1 MADPCEDADRKLTEE
16 RLALLSVLQELTVA
30 ALDLFDPSKP
40 ADAFMDRVAERLG
53 CMVALWVQVNA
64 RGQVVLQGASGL
76 SAASRQ
82 LPIPARAEPGGE
94 QGPVEVKLPFPEL
107 ELPGLVRW
115 SIPIIGADAVHSASA
130 LLLYFDR
137 EPRLPRQY
145 RGMVERLGGVLR
157 TALMHRQLF
166 TRILDS
172 ERALHRQ
179 KTLLESLSEAS
190 DEGILISTQ
199 EGRTLTH
206 NHRLVQMWRLEEGLL
221 SASYEAWV
229 RAAAELVEEPARFT
243 ARASFFIERRD
254 ASGHD
259 ELRLKDGRIFEQ
271 YDAPVVS
278 ADGLYYGRAVYFRDV
293 TARRRT
299 ERDLQHERDF
309 SSTVLDTARAL
320 VIVLDAE
327 GRIVRFNR
335 ACQEMTG
342 YSFEELRGA
351 RFWKQLLPPEEAARV
366 ERDFFAQRTT
376 GQGHAQYEGCW
387 LTRTGERRL
396 ISWSSNVLRGQTG
409 VIEYIIGTG
418 IDITE
423 QRRAERERD
432 QTFLREQQA
441 RTRAEEQEGRSAF
454 LAEASGLLAGS
465 LAPEDAL
472 RNVVA
477 LTVQRFADWCA
488 VDLLDNDHS
497 PQRIAV
503 ARSQALRDT
512 WPEQDA
518 LAPPDL
524 NAAYGP
530 GRVLRRG
537 EPEFILEGCDSA
549 APRCGVPGCKSWL
562 SVPLL
567 ARGRTLGAL
576 TLARVDGGSRYG
588 LAELT
593 LAQELARRAAMAVDN
608 ARLYQ
613 EAQQAIGLRDEFL
626 SVASHEL
633 KTPVTSLQ
641 LSVQGLLRR
650 ARSGALR
657 TASAETVAHSVEG
670 IERQALRMAK
680 LVNTLLDVSRIHAGR
695 LELELEEVDLAALV
709 RDIAARFAPELA
721 LSGATLQVHADTPMP
736 GLWDRSR
743 LDQIVTNLLSNAI
756 KYGERKPIEIQV
768 GGDARTALLEVRDQ
782 GIGIPSERQ
791 ALIFRAFERAVSS
804 RHYGGL
810 GLGLHIVSQLVER
823 LGGVVRV
830 QSEAGRGATF
840 TVALPRSGPAAPR
853 PAPADLHLD
862 ANHA

>member
-1 MADPCEDADRKLTEE
+1 MADPCVDADRKLTEE

-30 ALDLFDPSKP
+30 ALDLFHPNKS
-40 ADAFMDRVAERLG
+40 ADAFMDRIAERLG
-53 CMVALWVQVNA
+53 CTVALWVQVDA
-64 RGQVVLQGASGL
+64 RGQVGLQGASGL
-76 SAASRQ
+76 SAASRR
-82 LPIPARAEPGGE
+82 LPIPTPSEPAGE
-94 QGPVEVKLPFPEL
+94 QGPAALGLPFPEL
-107 ELPGLVRW
+107 ETPGLVRW
-115 SIPIIGADAVHSASA
+115 SIPIMATGAEHSASA

-137 EPRLPRQY
+137 EPHQPRQY

-157 TALMHRQLF
+157 TVLMHRRLF
-166 TRILDS
+166 TRTLDS
-172 ERALHRQ
+172 ERA
-179 KTLLESLSEAS
+179 
-190 DEGILISTQ
+190 
-199 EGRTLTH
+199 
-206 NHRLVQMWRLEEGLL
+206 
-221 SASYEAWV
+221 
-229 RAAAELVEEPARFT
+229 
-243 ARASFFIERRD
+243 
-254 ASGHD
+254 
-259 ELRLKDGRIFEQ
+259 
-271 YDAPVVS
+271 
-278 ADGLYYGRAVYFRDV
+278 
-293 TARRRT
+293 
-299 ERDLQHERDF
+299 LQHERDF
-309 SSTVLDTARAL
+309 SAAVLDTARAL

-335 ACQEMTG
+335 ACQEVTG

-351 RFWKQLLPPEEAARV
+351 RFWQQLQAPEEAARV
-366 ERDFFAQRTT
+366 ERDFARLAA
-376 GQGHAQYEGCW
+376 GQGRTQYEGCW
-387 LTRTGERRL
+387 LTRAGERRL

-409 VIEYIIGTG
+409 AVEFIIGTG

-423 QRRAERERD
+423 QRRAEQERD

-441 RTRAEEQEGRSAF
+441 RARAEAQEGRSAF
-454 LAEASGLLAGS
+454 LSEASGLLAGS
-465 LAPEDAL
+465 LVPEDAL
-472 RNVVA
+472 RNVAA
-477 LTVQRFADWCA
+477 LTVQQFADWCA
-488 VDLLDNDHS
+488 VDLLVGDHS
-497 PQRIAV
+497 PQRVAV
-503 ARSQALRDT
+503 ARSQALRAR
-512 WPEQDA
+512 WPERDDA
-518 LAPPDL
+518 APPDL
-524 NAAYGP
+524 NATHGP

-537 EPEFILEGCDSA
+537 EPEFFLEGRGAA
-549 APRCGVPGCKSWL
+549 APGCGALEFQSWL

-576 TLARVDGGSRYG
+576 TLARLDGGNPYG
-588 LAELT
+588 LAERI
-593 LAQELARRAAMAVDN
+593 LAQELARRAAMTVDN

-657 TASAETVAHSVEG
+657 TSSAETVARSVEG
-670 IERQALRMAK
+670 IERQAMRMAK

-721 LSGATLQVHADTPMP
+721 LSGAALQVHADTPMP

-756 KYGERKPIEIQV
+756 KYGEGKPIEMQV
-768 GGDARTALLEVRDQ
+768 SGDARTALLEVRDQ
-782 GIGIPSERQ
+782 GIGIPEERQ

-840 TVALPRSGPAAPR
+840 TVALPRSGPTAPR
-853 PAPADLHLD
+853 PTPADLPLD
-862 ANHA
+862 AKPA